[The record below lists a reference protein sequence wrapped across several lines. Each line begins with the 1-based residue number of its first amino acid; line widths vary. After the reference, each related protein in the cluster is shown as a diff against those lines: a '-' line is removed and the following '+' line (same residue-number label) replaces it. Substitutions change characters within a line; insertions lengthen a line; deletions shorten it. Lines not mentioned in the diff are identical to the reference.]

1 MHHANESN
9 ATGIYT
15 ININKTAIS
24 KSVEYKTKI
33 IDTEVFVSLK
43 YSSK

>member
-1 MHHANESN
+1 MHHANENN
-9 ATGIYT
+9 AAGIYR

-33 IDTEVFVSLK
+33 LDTEVVVSLK

>member
-9 ATGIYT
+9 ATGIYR